1 MQWSHSMLKQSDN
14 TDPVLQRNNS
24 VLDKD
29 TPKGTDTENEI
40 EHVSKEWITTKFKTL
55 QPHNIASPEYESNI
69 IIIYFCIH
77 KESSFKIHSSELVIS
92 CNKINTKI
100 VIFCK

>member
-1 MQWSHSMLKQSDN
+1 MLKQSDN

-40 EHVSKEWITTKFKTL
+40 EHVSKE
-55 QPHNIASPEYESNI
+55 
-69 IIIYFCIH
+69 
-77 KESSFKIHSSELVIS
+77 
-92 CNKINTKI
+92 
-100 VIFCK
+100 